1 MNGWFWGLDRH
12 HVLYFPLYTT
22 ASLSIMLGPEA
33 QALLYLMP
41 TEYLFRL
48 PYLQTQSSEI
58 SFSFYFPGF
67 IMLLIGPRVY
77 HQTAVNIIDSMQYP
91 QINK

>member
-1 MNGWFWGLDRH
+1 
-12 HVLYFPLYTT
+12 
-22 ASLSIMLGPEA
+22 MLGPEA